1 MFTFIL
7 VIHIIVSLVLMLVI
21 LLQDGKGGD
30 LVSALGGGGSQTLFG
45 STGAAS
51 FLTKATIV
59 LTIVFVLTSLSLA
72 VLKTREQRS
81 VIGEVNPTVQKTQPV
96 EVKKE
101 QKKAAAPV
109 EAQQAAPATEKTAPA
124 TAAKPVQPAKTE
136 ATATAPAD
144 KGVKADKAAAA
155 VKKPETKPAD
165 TTKKDNGKK

>member
-81 VIGEVNPTVQKTQPV
+81 VIGELNPAVEKTQPV

-101 QKKAAAPV
+101 QKKPATPAAAQQTEPV
-109 EAQQAAPATEKTAPA
+109 TEKTVPA
-124 TAAKPVQPAKTE
+124 TAAKGEEAKT
-136 ATATAPAD
+136 AAAPAD
-144 KGVKADKAAAA
+144 KA
-155 VKKPETKPAD
+155 VNAKTPAVTGKKPETKPAEP
-165 TTKKDNGKK
+165 TKKDNGKK

>member
-1 MFTFIL
+1 LFTFIL

-51 FLTKATIV
+51 FLTKATII

-72 VLKTREQRS
+72 VLKTRAQRS
-81 VIGEVNPTVQKTQPV
+81 VIGEVNPAVEKTQPV

-101 QKKAAAPV
+101 EKKAATPA
-109 EAQQAAPATEKTAPA
+109 AQDQAEPATEKPAPA
-124 TAAKPVQPAKTE
+124 ATEKKPDQPKTATPAVKPSDKGDKTAAVA
-136 ATATAPAD
+136 
-144 KGVKADKAAAA
+144 
-155 VKKPETKPAD
+155 KKPEAKPAD
-165 TTKKDNGKK
+165 ANKKDNGKK

>member
-7 VIHIIVSLVLMLVI
+7 VIHSIVSLVLMLVI

-51 FLTKATIV
+51 FLTKATII

-81 VIGEVNPTVQKTQPV
+81 VIGEVNPAVEKTQPV

-101 QKKAAAPV
+101 EKKAATPV
-109 EAQQAAPATEKTAPA
+109 AQDQAEPATEKPAP
-124 TAAKPVQPAKTE
+124 
-136 ATATAPAD
+136 TATETKPDQSKTTETPAVAPAD
-144 KGVKADKAAAA
+144 KGDKTAAAA
-155 VKKPETKPAD
+155 KKPEAKPAD
-165 TTKKDNGKK
+165 ANKKDDGKK

>member
-51 FLTKATIV
+51 FLTKATII

-81 VIGEVNPTVQKTQPV
+81 VIGEIKPPVEKTQPV
-96 EVKKE
+96 EVKTE
-101 QKKAAAPV
+101 EKKAVTPGAVDWTEPV
-109 EAQQAAPATEKTAPA
+109 AET
-124 TAAKPVQPAKTE
+124 PVPTSETKAE
-136 ATATAPAD
+136 IAVPAPAD
-144 KGVKADKAAAA
+144 TGVKADKTAAT
-155 VKKPETKPAD
+155 VKTPEAKPAD
-165 TTKKDNGKK
+165 ANKKDDGKK

>member
-51 FLTKATIV
+51 FLTKATIA
-59 LTIVFVLTSLSLA
+59 LTVVFVLTSLSLA
-72 VLKTREQRS
+72 VIKTREQRS
-81 VIGEVNPTVQKTQPV
+81 VIGEVNPEVQKTQPV

-101 QKKAAAPV
+101 EKKAATPAAVDQAKPAT
-109 EAQQAAPATEKTAPA
+109 ETAAPATE
-124 TAAKPVQPAKTE
+124 AKPAAAKTE
-136 ATATAPAD
+136 TAVETPAEKGDKTAEEAKAPAS
-144 KGVKADKAAAA
+144 
-155 VKKPETKPAD
+155 KPVDA
-165 TTKKDNGKK
+165 TKKDNGKK